1 MTNAMPRAALAA
13 AFCALALAACDRDDM
28 QRADRAGAE
37 VGRKADSALAKTKD
51 ALSNAGRKTEQAF
64 SDAGKRIDA
73 ATSAPGKDDEA
84 ARVKKGEPTSA
95 NETPQDTGK
104 QSRAALSDAAITASI
119 KTDIL
124 KDPDLSVLKIDV
136 DTKDGVV
143 SLNGLA
149 ANDAA
154 RERATSIAQGTKGV
168 REVHN
173 HLVVKQ
179 A

>member
-1 MTNAMPRAALAA
+1 MTNRTACAALAA
-13 AFCALALAACDRDDM
+13 ALCALALAACDREDA

-37 VGRKADSALAKTKD
+37 VGRKADDALAKTKD

-73 ATSAPGKDDEA
+73 ATAAPRKDEPANAKQA
-84 ARVKKGEPTSA
+84 A
-95 NETPQDTGK
+95 NDTGK
-104 QSRAALSDAAITASI
+104 QARAALSDAVITASI

-136 DTKDGVV
+136 DTRDGVV
-143 SLNGLA
+143 TLNGLA
-149 ANDAA
+149 ADEAA
-154 RERATSIAQGTKGV
+154 RTRAERIAQATKGV
-168 REVHN
+168 REVRN

>member
-1 MTNAMPRAALAA
+1 MTNRLGRAALAA
-13 AFCALALAACDRDDM
+13 AFCALALAACDREDM

-73 ATSAPGKDDEA
+73 ATSAPAKHDDA
-84 ARVKKGEPTSA
+84 TSPKSEPTSA
-95 NETPQDTGK
+95 NETPSDTGK
-104 QSRAALSDAAITASI
+104 QARAALSDAAITASI
-119 KTDIL
+119 QTDIL

-136 DTKDGVV
+136 DTRGGVV
-143 SLNGLA
+143 TLNGLA

-154 RERATSIAQGTKGV
+154 RTRAEKIAEATKGV
-168 REVHN
+168 REVRN
-173 HLVVKQ
+173 HLTVKQ

>member
-1 MTNAMPRAALAA
+1 MRTKFAPAAIAAAL
-13 AFCALALAACDRDDM
+13 CALALAACDREDM

-37 VGRKADSALAKTKD
+37 VGRKADDAFAKTKD
-51 ALSNAGRKTEQAF
+51 ALANAGHRTEQAF

-73 ATSAPGKDDEA
+73 ATSAPRKDESTGA
-84 ARVKKGEPTSA
+84 H
-95 NETPQDTGK
+95 DTGRDT
-104 QSRAALSDAAITASI
+104 RAALSDAAITASI

>member
-1 MTNAMPRAALAA
+1 MRTKYVHAAIAAAL
-13 AFCALALAACDRDDM
+13 CAVALAACDRGDM
-28 QRADRAGAE
+28 QRADNAGAE
-37 VGRKADSALAKTKD
+37 VGRKADAAFAKTKD
-51 ALSNAGRKTEQAF
+51 ALANAGHRTGQAF

-73 ATSAPGKDDEA
+73 ATSAARKDESTGASPGA
-84 ARVKKGEPTSA
+84 H
-95 NETPQDTGK
+95 DTGRDT
-104 QSRAALSDAAITASI
+104 RAALSDAAITASI

-124 KDPDLSVLKIDV
+124 KDPDLSVLKIEV

-149 ANDAA
+149 ATDAA
-154 RERATSIAQGTKGV
+154 RDRATSIAQGTKGV

>member
-1 MTNAMPRAALAA
+1 MTHAITRAVLAA
-13 AFCALALAACDRDDM
+13 AMCALTLAACDREDM

-37 VGRKADSALAKTKD
+37 VGRKADSALAKTRD
-51 ALSNAGRKTEQAF
+51 ALSNAGRKTEEAF

-73 ATSAPGKDDEA
+73 ATSAPKKDEHTGAKKDA
-84 ARVKKGEPTSA
+84 ATSA
-95 NETPQDTGK
+95 NEAPNDTGK
-104 QSRAALSDAAITASI
+104 QARAALSDAAITASI

-136 DTKDGVV
+136 DTRDGVV
-143 SLNGLA
+143 TLNGLA

-154 RERATSIAQGTKGV
+154 RSRAEKIAEATKGV
-168 REVHN
+168 REVKN
-173 HLVVKQ
+173 HLVLKQ

>member
-1 MTNAMPRAALAA
+1 MTNRLPHAALVAVL
-13 AFCALALAACDRDDM
+13 CALALAACDREDM

-37 VGRKADSALAKTKD
+37 VGHKADDALAKTKD

-73 ATSAPGKDDEA
+73 ATSAPEKGDEA
-84 ARVKKGEPTSA
+84 ANAKDRTR
-95 NETPQDTGK
+95 DTGK
-104 QSRAALSDAAITASI
+104 ETRAALSDAAITASI

-124 KDPDLSVLKIDV
+124 KDPDLSVLKIEV
-136 DTKDGVV
+136 DTRDGVV
-143 SLNGLA
+143 TLNGLA

-154 RERATSIAQGTKGV
+154 RTRAEKIAEATKGV
-168 REVHN
+168 REVRN